1 MEIDP
6 SQVRRLPSKLVV
18 TIAANV
24 PACRFDNA
32 TEALDLIL
40 QLQTEDVAQVSFPR
54 LPNDPFPLATRLHGA
69 ISKS

>member
-24 PACRFDNA
+24 PACRLDNV

-40 QLQTEDVAQVSFPR
+40 QLQTEDVAQVSFP
-54 LPNDPFPLATRLHGA
+54 NDPFPLATRLHGA
-69 ISKS
+69 ISQS